1 MNVTSAL
8 ESDLARFYRGR
19 RVVLL
24 GHPLSAYGRQSAALL
39 RTGAH
44 APFVVAGGTG
54 PGQPPD
60 GIAGHHLVPLE
71 PADAELRAEE
81 LSRLAAAPPPALRAV
96 LDGYDPDRTAVAVA
110 ETALAPDRIV
120 GRPIL
125 DSGARWGEVFADHGA
140 VDSLWARLGATRLP
154 SVVVPADGEAL
165 ERAHAKLDLGQGTV
179 VFAAPQRPVLRAG
192 GPVHRLH
199 ESRDA
204 GPAARRLAPLGSRVR
219 VVPYVRGVP
228 CGIGGFVL
236 PEGPVVLRPHEEIV
250 LEHRGE
256 LSSGGCS
263 GFYEPAQAERA
274 ELTGLAQAV
283 GHELHRS
290 FGYRGAFQLSGLL
303 VGGSFL
309 PWSLGLRLGAGHALL
324 EGAWPDLS
332 TALLHAALR
341 AEPALRIA
349 PDTVRALSEG
359 GSAGNAIIMFDTP
372 QPPWPQ
378 GSPRTASRTLWLT
391 REEAV
396 VRPAGQQDRSNGC
409 LVHTRVA
416 DAGKLLLVAGPTFA
430 AAGRSTDRLLGPAV
444 AQSCQ
449 LAGSQWGM
457 ALELASAW

>member
-110 ETALAPDRIV
+110 ETALAPDRIA

-165 ERAHAKLDLGQGTV
+165 ERAHSKLDLGQGTV

-204 GPAARRLAPLGSRVR
+204 GPAARRLAPSAAGYASSRTSGASPAASAASCCPKAR
-219 VVPYVRGVP
+219 WCCAPTRRSSSNTGV
-228 CGIGGFVL
+228 
-236 PEGPVVLRPHEEIV
+236 
-250 LEHRGE
+250 
-256 LSSGGCS
+256 SS
-263 GFYEPAQAERA
+263 ARA
-274 ELTGLAQAV
+274 A
-283 GHELHRS
+283 
-290 FGYRGAFQLSGLL
+290 
-303 VGGSFL
+303 
-309 PWSLGLRLGAGHALL
+309 
-324 EGAWPDLS
+324 
-332 TALLHAALR
+332 
-341 AEPALRIA
+341 A
-349 PDTVRALSEG
+349 PDSTNPRRP
-359 GSAGNAIIMFDTP
+359 SAP
-372 QPPWPQ
+372 
-378 GSPRTASRTLWLT
+378 S
-391 REEAV
+391 
-396 VRPAGQQDRSNGC
+396 
-409 LVHTRVA
+409 
-416 DAGKLLLVAGPTFA
+416 
-430 AAGRSTDRLLGPAV
+430 
-444 AQSCQ
+444 
-449 LAGSQWGM
+449 
-457 ALELASAW
+457 